1 MKPATHAL
9 AIATLIASPA
19 LHAVSEPLP
28 AVSDGLMQMLL
39 GLAVVVA
46 MLLGCLWLIKRLSTP
61 HGAAR
66 GLKVLGA
73 VAVGTRERVVLVEI
87 ADKVLVLGVTTAHI
101 NALHTLDASELPRD
115 GAASSQEVRGTDFAQ
130 WLRKSLERKPLES
143 KPDAT
148 E

>member
-1 MKPATHAL
+1 MTRAPHLFAL
-9 AIATLIASPA
+9 PLLIASPA
-19 LHAVSEPLP
+19 LHAAAEPLP
-28 AVSDGLMQMLL
+28 AVSDGLAQMLL

-87 ADKVLVLGVTTAHI
+87 ADKVLVLGVTAAHI

-115 GAASSQEVRGTDFAQ
+115 DAAAPDGLPKNEFAR
-130 WLRKSLERKPLES
+130 WLKRSLERKS
-143 KPDAT
+143 DAH